1 MMLVGF
7 ADTVSPLGEVTAR
20 FTGSANP
27 LILESVS
34 VAVAPAPP
42 ACTVTGNGETDSPI
56 ADAVEVNV
64 AVTILP
70 KSFGVNVHV
79 SEVPVHSP
87 VQLVN
92 ALPAA
97 GAAVSV
103 ICVNP
108 SNWLL
113 QAPPQLIPA
122 GLDVTVPVPEP
133 AFCTA
138 TPGRPFLTAIA
149 SEGALPVIPS
159 VSLPTNGTKKGWLFG
174 TMSASLAAA
183 IVTVVDE
190 VPGGSEGGSNV
201 AVSPLLRPWTT
212 KFTVAP

>member
-1 MMLVGF
+1 VLV
-7 ADTVSPLGEVTAR
+7 
-20 FTGSANP
+20 
-27 LILESVS
+27 
-34 VAVAPAPP
+34 PP
-42 ACTVTGNGETDSPI
+42 ACTLTGDGDTDSAI
-56 ADAVEVNV
+56 AGTVEANV

-103 ICVNP
+103 IWVKA

-113 QAPPQLIPA
+113 QVPPQLIPA

-133 AFCTA
+133 ALCTVTA
-138 TPGRPFLTAIA
+138 GRPFLTVIV
-149 SEGALPVIPS
+149 SEGAFPVMPS
-159 VSLPTNGTKKGWLFG
+159 VSLPTKGTKKGC
-174 TMSASLAAA
+174 SL
-183 IVTVVDE
+183 
-190 VPGGSEGGSNV
+190 
-201 AVSPLLRPWTT
+201 
-212 KFTVAP
+212 